1 MSFKDHFSKQ
11 AADYARFRPR
21 YPRELFEYL
30 GGVAPSRAL
39 AWDCATGNGQAA
51 VELAE
56 VFERVIATDA
66 SEKQIANAQPYER
79 VEYRTAS
86 AEESGLKSGTLDLT
100 MVAQALHWF
109 DQPRFYEEVRRVLK
123 TNGVLAAS
131 AYNLLTIEPAI
142 DKVVNRYYH
151 DVVGPFWLPERK
163 LVEQFADFPFPF
175 HEIHAPKFEMTAQ
188 WNLDHLLGYLGTWS
202 SSQCFIAAKGNDPLE
217 QIIDELRAAWG
228 NPQRVRSVIWP
239 LTLRVG
245 FTNDVGAACA
255 AKISSEK
262 TLE

>member
-142 DKVVNRYYH
+142 NKVVNRYYH
-151 DVVGPFWLPERK
+151 DVVGVNSRLDSMQAAVLRIK
-163 LVEQFADFPFPF
+163 L
-175 HEIHAPKFEMTAQ
+175 K
-188 WNLDHLLGYLGTWS
+188 LGTLQLNARLAHHRGS
-202 SSQCFIAAKGNDPLE
+202 SPKRKARAKKNTAG
-217 QIIDELRAAWG
+217 RAG
-228 NPQRVRSVIWP
+228 R
-239 LTLRVG
+239 
-245 FTNDVGAACA
+245 
-255 AKISSEK
+255 K
-262 TLE
+262 